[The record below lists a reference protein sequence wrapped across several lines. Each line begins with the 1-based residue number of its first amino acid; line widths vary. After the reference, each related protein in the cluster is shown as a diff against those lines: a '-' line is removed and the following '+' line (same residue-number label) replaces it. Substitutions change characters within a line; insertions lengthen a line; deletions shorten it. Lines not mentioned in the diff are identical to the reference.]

1 MMINQKKILQID
13 ELINFLIVMKNVISF
28 LEISKKH
35 LKLNKYG
42 NKIKKT
48 I

>member
-1 MMINQKKILQID
+1 
-13 ELINFLIVMKNVISF
+13 MKNVISF

-42 NKIKKT
+42 NKIKKNHLT
-48 I
+48 RLTKLSNGKFKKK